1 MIDRT
6 LHKLIKNLDIKK
18 DDYEVSMAL
27 LRLMDY
33 CNVNNLHSVRQED
46 AEIFYILY
54 NNIIYN
60 PLTLTDIKIKKV

>member
-54 NNIIYN
+54 DNIVHN
-60 PLTLTDIKIKKV
+60 PLTLTDLKIKKV